1 MFYENDR
8 KVFNDIAFENIVNDD
23 FDKFNTDIVD
33 NVIRNIHDKNFIIR
47 EIPKIKENF
56 NDKKINVNGL
66 NSRLSEI
73 MKLNLLHSNKAKNI
87 KNKRYK

>member
-33 NVIRNIHDKNFIIR
+33 NFIRNIHDKNLIIR
-47 EIPKIKENF
+47 EIPKLK
-56 NDKKINVNGL
+56 
-66 NSRLSEI
+66 
-73 MKLNLLHSNKAKNI
+73 
-87 KNKRYK
+87 

>member
-47 EIPKIKENF
+47 EIPNIKENF

-66 NSRLSEI
+66 NSR
-73 MKLNLLHSNKAKNI
+73 
-87 KNKRYK
+87 